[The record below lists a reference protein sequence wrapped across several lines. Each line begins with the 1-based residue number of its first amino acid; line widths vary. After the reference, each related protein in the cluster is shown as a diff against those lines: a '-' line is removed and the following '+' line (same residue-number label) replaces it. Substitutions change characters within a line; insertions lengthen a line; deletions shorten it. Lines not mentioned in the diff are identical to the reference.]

1 MIDWGNLAANALW
14 ILACAIV
21 LATLSF
27 ASWEASLAK
36 IRMSERLRL
45 PAYQALFNLAGVL
58 FCAGL
63 AWLSD
68 RLLLRIAWIILAVT
82 SLVLFILSLK
92 ARKSQTPPP
101 ANR

>member
-14 ILACAIV
+14 IIACAIV
-21 LATLSF
+21 LATLSY

-36 IRMSERLRL
+36 TRMSERLRL
-45 PAYQALFNLAGVL
+45 PAYQASFNLAGLL

-68 RLLLRIAWIILAVT
+68 SLLMRIVWIILAGI
-82 SLVLFILSLK
+82 SLALFILSLK
-92 ARKSQTPPP
+92 ARKSQAPPP
-101 ANR
+101 VNR